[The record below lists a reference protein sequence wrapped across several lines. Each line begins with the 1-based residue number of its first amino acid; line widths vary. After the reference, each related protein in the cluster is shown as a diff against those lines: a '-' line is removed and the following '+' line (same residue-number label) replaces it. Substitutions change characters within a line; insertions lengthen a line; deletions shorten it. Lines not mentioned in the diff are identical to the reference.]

1 MTAIPTAHVSTEGL
15 VNPDQVPVKR
25 ALLSVYDK
33 TNLVELA
40 TQLHANGVELIST
53 GSTAATIA
61 AAGIPVT
68 PVEQVTG
75 FPECLEGRVKTLHPK
90 IHAGILADRRKDAHL
105 AQLRELQVAP
115 IDLVVVN
122 LYPFTDTVASGADFD
137 ACVEQ
142 IDIGGPSMV
151 RAAAKNHPAV
161 AVVVDPARYP
171 EVAQAVSAG
180 GFTLSQRR
188 ALAAAAFAHTASY
201 DVAVASWFSQQ
212 LETEAALPEFVGA
225 TFTRAHAL
233 RYGENPHQSAALYTQ
248 GQAQGI
254 AGAEQLHGKAMSYN
268 NYTDADAAVRAAYD
282 QGEATTVVVVKHAN
296 PCGIAVDEDVAKAHA
311 KAHACDPV
319 SAYGG
324 VIATNATVT
333 AAMAAQVKPIFTE
346 VIVAPEYESQALEI
360 LSAKKNLRIL
370 RLPKPVRGGYE
381 FKQVTGGLLV
391 QERDNVDAT
400 GDDPAQWQ
408 LVAGPSADAETL
420 ADLRFAWNAVRSVR
434 SNAVLLAHAGATVG
448 VGMGQVNR
456 VDSCKLAIERANT
469 LGARATGDAAANQAN
484 SAGGADASQIL
495 ATSAPQRAVG
505 SVAASDAFFPFA
517 DGLQLLIDAGVK
529 AVVQPGGSIRDA
541 EVIEAAQAAGVTM
554 YFTGT
559 RHFAH

>member
-53 GSTAATIA
+53 GFTAATIA

-333 AAMAAQVKPIFTE
+333 AAMASQVKPIFTE
-346 VIVAPEYESQALEI
+346 VIVAPEYEPQALEI

-391 QERDNVDAT
+391 QERDNVDAA

>member
-1 MTAIPTAHVSTEGL
+1 MTAIPTAHVPTEGL

-346 VIVAPEYESQALEI
+346 VIVAPEYEPQALEI
-360 LSAKKNLRIL
+360 LSSKKNLRIL

-391 QERDNVDAT
+391 QERDNVDAA
-400 GDDPAQWQ
+400 GDDPAHWQ

>member
-346 VIVAPEYESQALEI
+346 VIVAPEYEPQALEI

-391 QERDNVDAT
+391 QERDNFDAT

-495 ATSAPQRAVG
+495 AASAPQRAVG